1 MSTRKGSGNDLL
13 ALRALAAL
21 LAYPTRELMAALPEI
36 GDALVRSSRLS
47 VADRDRL
54 ARLIADLQQTDAL
67 VLEER
72 YVQLFDRGRSTSLH
86 LFEHV
91 HGESRDRGPAMVDLL
106 QIYEKAGLELSPH
119 ELPDYLPAVL
129 EYLSCRTLSEVRSM
143 LDDCAH
149 IVRKVGEALAQ
160 RGSPYAAVLAAV
172 LSIAELPGLDWSKGV
187 EPPPPEP
194 PIDEEWADAPAFAPP
209 AAEAAQTAVMQFV
222 PRKQNA
228 SPDKL

>member
-1 MSTRKGSGNDLL
+1 MPKDSAADLR

-21 LAYPTRELMAALPEI
+21 LTYPTRELVAALPEI
-36 GDALVRSSRLS
+36 GDALACASLVSG
-47 VADRDRL
+47 ADRDRL
-54 ARLIADLQQTDAL
+54 ARLIAELQRTDAL

-91 HGESRDRGPAMVDLL
+91 HGDSRDRGPAMVDLL

-129 EYLSCRTLSEVRSM
+129 EYLSCRSLSEVRSV
-143 LDDCAH
+143 LEDCAH

-172 LSIAELPGLDWSKGV
+172 LSIGQLPGLDWSKGV

-194 PIDEEWADAPAFAPP
+194 PIDDEWADAPAFAPP
-209 AAEAAQTAVMQFV
+209 AVEAAQTAVMQFV
-222 PRKQNA
+222 PRKPNA
-228 SPDKL
+228 SPDGPR